1 MRAWDFCHGSYDKL
15 HAKIHATKRSWW
27 SKLIT
32 PAIQKL
38 TQTGGSFFWISG
50 QAFYPKWWDVGHLMT
65 LSQKEVGII
74 SEDDN
79 QSCLPHRRTRA
90 HTHTPARTC
99 APALRQ
105 AKTLI
110 LKRQLYC
117 IAQTK
122 TKGQGM
128 SVIPWEVL
136 LNSPMCLQFKGK
148 TTFFCGP
155 CVSPEASR

>member
-1 MRAWDFCHGSYDKL
+1 MYVSSLDSHNHFTVFFFCIKILCWAWESISVGKVLKASQAWGPEFFCHGSHDKL
-15 HAKIHATKRSWW
+15 HDKIHATKRSWW

-79 QSCLPHRRTRA
+79 QSCLPHRTRA
-90 HTHTPARTC
+90 HTHTCTNMCTC
-99 APALRQ
+99 
-105 AKTLI
+105 T
-110 LKRQLYC
+110 
-117 IAQTK
+117 
-122 TKGQGM
+122 
-128 SVIPWEVL
+128 
-136 LNSPMCLQFKGK
+136 
-148 TTFFCGP
+148 
-155 CVSPEASR
+155 EASKNTHFKKAIILHSPN